1 MNMRSFYSLLGVLIL
16 LLSSCTPVRDRRTL
30 NDMEALMPER
40 PDSALAV
47 LRVLQPRD
55 LPGLHVRPL
64 HALLLS
70 EALDKNYIDLT
81 DDSLAL
87 TANRYYGG
95 HGSQLHRLKSWY
107 YLGRIRFN
115 AGNYAE
121 AVICY
126 NKALE
131 YAEALTNYHYIGLI
145 NRETANAYDSVWDT
159 IHAIERLQESVK
171 AFKSA
176 NEERYVAYSE
186 LALITCLLKLKRYD
200 EAKTILKELDR
211 DLNDSYL
218 SASVALKKA
227 QLAINEGT
235 DNYDEVLSFYNSA
248 GIGKILPITVNR
260 LSKQAVVHQLA
271 GQVDS
276 ANIYIEIA
284 RKAVKTRGDSVV
296 FEYDKSQIEALR
308 GNYNT
313 AYDLLNRSYHSQDSS
328 VYAALNQSVSYYQG
342 YYYQNESRMNAMKA
356 RTRAL
361 SYGIVLLL
369 LFILSI
375 FLLSSN
381 RKQRAMIVEEIART
395 SEVEQELSE
404 MKDEKIGMNR
414 AMATL
419 FENRVK
425 ILQKLS
431 EQYDIL
437 EDKQQRKMREKGME
451 LSRDEIIDM
460 FRKSMK
466 ELRKDKDIA
475 LSMEETLNSWK
486 DGIMRKLRDIFG
498 EDGTGNVRMTNE
510 ELNLAPFFFS
520 GMKSKTISYL
530 TGFTEPSLRVRKTRI
545 KQKIQALDGSFSK
558 EKHLF
563 LDNI

>member
-1 MNMRSFYSLLGVLIL
+1 MKHLLVPISCFL
-16 LLSSCTPVRDRRTL
+16 LVFLVSCAPVRDRRTL

-47 LRVLQPRD
+47 LRGLQPRD

-87 TANRYYGG
+87 VANRYYGD
-95 HGSQLHRLKSWY
+95 HGIKLHRLKSWY

-211 DLNDSYL
+211 DLNDRYL

-342 YYYQNESRMNAMKA
+342 YYYQNESRLNAMKA
-356 RTRAL
+356 SRRAIF
-361 SYGIVLLL
+361 YGTVILLL
-369 LFILSI
+369 LILTLY
-375 FLLSSN
+375 LLSSN
-381 RKQRAMIVEEIART
+381 KKRRAIIEEAMART
-395 SEVEQELSE
+395 SDVEQELSE
-404 MKDEKIGMNR
+404 MKGEKEGINR
-414 AMATL
+414 AMASL
-419 FENRVK
+419 FENRMK
-425 ILQKLS
+425 ILQTLS
-431 EQYDIL
+431 DQYDIL
-437 EDKQQRKMREKGME
+437 EDNQQRKVDKGGE
-451 LSRDEIIDM
+451 LSKDEVLSS
-460 FRKSMK
+460 FRVKMK
-466 ELRKDKDIA
+466 ELRSDKDIA
-475 LSMEETLNSWK
+475 MSMEEILNVWK
-486 DGIMRKLRDIFG
+486 DDIMRKFRSVFG
-498 EDGTGNVRMTNE
+498 KDSPSNIRMSEEDFE
-510 ELNLAPFFFS
+510 LAPYYFS
-520 GMKSKTISYL
+520 GMKQKTISYL
-530 TGFTEPSLRVRKTRI
+530 TNHTEHSIKERKRRI
-545 KQKIQALDGSFSK
+545 KQRIEALDDSFSD
-558 EKHLF
+558 EKCLF
-563 LDNI
+563 LDNL

>member
-1 MNMRSFYSLLGVLIL
+1 MNMRSSYSLLGVLIL

-30 NDMEALMPER
+30 NDLEALMPER

-47 LRVLQPRD
+47 LRGLQPRD

-87 TANRYYGG
+87 AANRYYGE
-95 HGSQLHRLKSWY
+95 HGTKLHRLKSWY

-121 AVICY
+121 AVISY

-131 YAEALTNYHYIGLI
+131 YAEALTNYHYMGLI
-145 NRETANAYDSVWDT
+145 NREIGNAYDLVWDNY
-159 IHAIERLQESVK
+159 HASEKLRES
-171 AFKSA
+171 AEDFRSA
-176 NEERYVAYSE
+176 NEDRYAAYSE
-186 LALITCLLKLKRYD
+186 LALVSCLLKLKRYD
-200 EAKTILKELDR
+200 EAKTILEELDR
-211 DLNDSYL
+211 VLNDSYL
-218 SASVALKKA
+218 SAAVSLKKA

-235 DNYDEVLSFYNSA
+235 NNYDDVLSFYNSA
-248 GIGKILPITVNR
+248 GIGKVLPITVNR
-260 LSKQAVVHQLA
+260 ISKQAVVHQLA

-276 ANIYIEIA
+276 ADIYIEIA

-308 GNYNT
+308 GNFNT
-313 AYDLLNRSYHSQDSS
+313 AYDLLNRSYHLQDSS

-369 LFILSI
+369 LFMLSLY
-375 FLLSSN
+375 LLSSN
-381 RKQRAMIVEEIART
+381 RKQRAIIVEEIART
-395 SEVEQELSE
+395 SEVEQELLE
-404 MKDEKIGMNR
+404 MKDEKMGMNR
-414 AMATL
+414 AMAAL

-451 LSRDEIIDM
+451 LSKDEIVDM
-460 FRKSMK
+460 FRRNMK
-466 ELRKDKDIA
+466 DLRKDKDIA
-475 LSMEETLNSWK
+475 LSMEETLDTWK
-486 DGIMRKLRDIFG
+486 DGIMCKFRAVFG
-498 EDGTGNVRMTNE
+498 ENGIGNVRMTNE
-510 ELNLAPFFFS
+510 ELDLAPYYFS
-520 GMKSKTISYL
+520 GLKSKTISYL
-530 TGFTEPSLRVRKTRI
+530 TGFTEQSLRVRKTRI
-545 KQKIQALDGSFSK
+545 KQKIQALDESLLK

-563 LDNI
+563 LDNL

>member
-1 MNMRSFYSLLGVLIL
+1 
-16 LLSSCTPVRDRRTL
+16 
-30 NDMEALMPER
+30 MPDR

-47 LRVLQPRD
+47 LRGLQPHD

-87 TANRYYGG
+87 AANKYYGE
-95 HGSQLHRLKSWY
+95 HGIKLHRLKSWY

-342 YYYQNESRMNAMKA
+342 YYYQNESRLNAMKA
-356 RTRAL
+356 SRRAIF
-361 SYGIVLLL
+361 YGTVILLL
-369 LFILSI
+369 LILTLY
-375 FLLSSN
+375 LLSSN
-381 RKQRAMIVEEIART
+381 KKRRAIIEEAMART
-395 SEVEQELSE
+395 SDVEQELSE
-404 MKDEKIGMNR
+404 MKGEKEGINR
-414 AMATL
+414 AMASL
-419 FENRVK
+419 FENRMK
-425 ILQKLS
+425 ILQTLS
-431 EQYDIL
+431 DQYDIL
-437 EDKQQRKMREKGME
+437 EDNQQRKVDKGGE
-451 LSRDEIIDM
+451 LSKDEVLSSFRD
-460 FRKSMK
+460 KMK
-466 ELRKDKDIA
+466 ELRSDKDIA
-475 LSMEETLNSWK
+475 MSMEEILNVWK
-486 DGIMRKLRDIFG
+486 DDIMNKFRSVFG
-498 EDGTGNVRMTNE
+498 KDSPSNIRMSEEDFE
-510 ELNLAPFFFS
+510 LAPYYFS
-520 GMKSKTISYL
+520 GMKQKTISYL
-530 TGFTEPSLRVRKTRI
+530 TNHTEHSIKERKRRI
-545 KQKIQALDGSFSK
+545 KQRIEALDDSFSD
-558 EKHLF
+558 EKCLF
-563 LDNI
+563 LDNL

>member
-47 LRVLQPRD
+47 LRGLQPRD

-87 TANRYYGG
+87 VANRYYGD
-95 HGSQLHRLKSWY
+95 HGIKLHRLKSWY

-186 LALITCLLKLKRYD
+186 LALITCLFKLKRYD

-218 SASVALKKA
+218 SAYVALKKA

-342 YYYQNESRMNAMKA
+342 YYYQNKSRLNAMKA
-356 RTRAL
+356 SRRAIF
-361 SYGIVLLL
+361 YGTVILLL
-369 LFILSI
+369 LILTLY
-375 FLLSSN
+375 LLSSN
-381 RKQRAMIVEEIART
+381 KKRRAIIEEAMART
-395 SEVEQELSE
+395 SDVEQELSE
-404 MKDEKIGMNR
+404 MKGEKEGINR
-414 AMATL
+414 AMASL
-419 FENRVK
+419 FENRMK
-425 ILQKLS
+425 ILQTLS
-431 EQYDIL
+431 DQYDIL
-437 EDKQQRKMREKGME
+437 EDNQQRKVDKGGE
-451 LSRDEIIDM
+451 LSKDEVLSSFRD
-460 FRKSMK
+460 KMK
-466 ELRKDKDIA
+466 ELRSDKDIA
-475 LSMEETLNSWK
+475 MSMEEILNVWK
-486 DGIMRKLRDIFG
+486 DDIMRKFRSVFG
-498 EDGTGNVRMTNE
+498 KDSPSNIRMSEEDFE
-510 ELNLAPFFFS
+510 LAPYYFS
-520 GMKSKTISYL
+520 GMKQKTISYL
-530 TGFTEPSLRVRKTRI
+530 TNHTEHSIKERKRRI
-545 KQKIQALDGSFSK
+545 KQRIEALDDSFSD
-558 EKHLF
+558 EKCLF
-563 LDNI
+563 LDNL

>member
-1 MNMRSFYSLLGVLIL
+1 MKQLLVPISSFLLVFLV
-16 LLSSCTPVRDRRTL
+16 SCAPVRDRRTL

-47 LRVLQPRD
+47 LRGLQPRD

-87 TANRYYGG
+87 VANRYYGD
-95 HGSQLHRLKSWY
+95 HGIKLHRLKSWY

-126 NKALE
+126 DKALE

-342 YYYQNESRMNAMKA
+342 YYYQNESRLNAMKA
-356 RTRAL
+356 SRRAIF
-361 SYGIVLLL
+361 YGTVILLL
-369 LFILSI
+369 LILTLY
-375 FLLSSN
+375 LLSSN
-381 RKQRAMIVEEIART
+381 KKRRAIIEEAMART
-395 SEVEQELSE
+395 SDVEQELSE
-404 MKDEKIGMNR
+404 MKGEKEGINR
-414 AMATL
+414 AMASL
-419 FENRVK
+419 FENRMK
-425 ILQKLS
+425 ILQTLS
-431 EQYDIL
+431 DQYDIL
-437 EDKQQRKMREKGME
+437 EDNQQRKVDKGGE
-451 LSRDEIIDM
+451 LSKDEVLSSFRD
-460 FRKSMK
+460 KMK
-466 ELRKDKDIA
+466 ELRSDKDIA
-475 LSMEETLNSWK
+475 MSMEEIMNVWK
-486 DGIMRKLRDIFG
+486 DDIMRKFRSVFG
-498 EDGTGNVRMTNE
+498 KDSPSNIRMSEEDFE
-510 ELNLAPFFFS
+510 LAPYYFS
-520 GMKSKTISYL
+520 GMKQKTISYL
-530 TGFTEPSLRVRKTRI
+530 TNHTEHSIKERKRRI
-545 KQKIQALDGSFSK
+545 KQRIEALDDSFSD
-558 EKHLF
+558 EKCLF
-563 LDNI
+563 LDNL

>member
-1 MNMRSFYSLLGVLIL
+1 MKRGYVLFFALLVTLA
-16 LLSSCTPVRDRRTL
+16 SCGPVRDRRSL
-30 NDMEALMPER
+30 AGAEALMQER

-47 LRVLQPRD
+47 LRGLQPRD

-87 TANRYYGG
+87 AAHKYYGE
-95 HGSQLHRLKSWY
+95 HGSKLHRLKSWY

-276 ANIYIEIA
+276 ADIYIEIA

-356 RTRAL
+356 SRRAIF
-361 SYGIVLLL
+361 YGTVILLL
-369 LFILSI
+369 LILTLY
-375 FLLSSN
+375 LLSSN
-381 RKQRAMIVEEIART
+381 KKRRAIIEEAMART
-395 SEVEQELSE
+395 SDVEQELSE
-404 MKDEKIGMNR
+404 MKGEKEGINR
-414 AMATL
+414 AMASL
-419 FENRVK
+419 FENRIK
-425 ILQKLS
+425 IIQTLS
-431 EQYDIL
+431 DQYDIL
-437 EDKQQRKMREKGME
+437 EDNQQRKVDKGGE
-451 LSRDEIIDM
+451 LSKDEVLSSFRD
-460 FRKSMK
+460 KMK
-466 ELRKDKDIA
+466 ELRSDKDIA
-475 LSMEETLNSWK
+475 MSMEEILNVWK
-486 DGIMRKLRDIFG
+486 DDIMRKFRSVFG
-498 EDGTGNVRMTNE
+498 KDSPSNIRMSEEDFE
-510 ELNLAPFFFS
+510 LAPYYFS
-520 GMKSKTISYL
+520 GMKQKTISYL
-530 TGFTEPSLRVRKTRI
+530 TNHTEHSIKERKRRI
-545 KQKIQALDGSFSK
+545 KQRIEALDDSFSD
-558 EKHLF
+558 EKCLF
-563 LDNI
+563 LDNL